1 MNSKLSYLNTNNV
14 IRVITL
20 LFIVIIS
27 SCKMHKEIGEAK
39 CSISNKTAKALS
51 HELKSNE
58 LNFNTL
64 KAKMSVDS
72 EVDSSYNSFTVNLK
86 MHRDS
91 LIWASI
97 SKMGVEGVRV
107 LISTDSVWLLNRLDK
122 TYFSGN
128 FSYLSKLLNTS
139 LDFNLIQSLLTG
151 NSVDFYDDEDKIKS
165 NVNDCLYVLGTIRK
179 SKMKRVLHKGKELRE
194 PVQSI
199 YLDPESYKI
208 LKILFFEFNPE
219 RNVTVSYSDFKL
231 VDSIQQFP
239 TKSEFEIIGSKKIK
253 INIQYTRYKLNQ
265 PLTFSFRIPS
275 TYKLY
280 SNEQN

>member
-1 MNSKLSYLNTNNV
+1 
-14 IRVITL
+14 
-20 LFIVIIS
+20 
-27 SCKMHKEIGEAK
+27 MHKEIGEAK